1 MNTVTI
7 NFKEET
13 LVFNE
18 TLFKFKG
25 WTKNNSGKIPTYVF
39 KVVELDSTIVKI
51 VVPQTTTTLI
61 IKKNS

>member
-13 LVFNE
+13 LKFNE

-25 WTKNNSGKIPTYVF
+25 WTKDNSGKIPTYIF
-39 KVVELDSTIVKI
+39 KVVEPDSTIIRI

-61 IKKNS
+61 IKK